1 MNKLKSKSDIDID
14 DMIRCANE
22 FHIISQND
30 KTFIP
35 NFAILAF
42 ACELYMKT
50 ILFYYTKNFPKGHD
64 LERLYAE
71 MSKHFNKSEFIKI
84 FAEQRQKLY
93 NDYDIEN
100 SERSLME
107 TLRRNSNMFE
117 DWRYLFEKKIDKP
130 YTVHGFVFVLAEA
143 LRLYVDRFIGKEQK

>member
-1 MNKLKSKSDIDID
+1 MNKLESKADIDIN

-22 FHIISQND
+22 FHIISQNK

-50 ILFYYTKNFPKGHD
+50 ILFYHTKNFSKGHD
-64 LERLYAE
+64 LGRLYIE
-71 MSKHFNKSEFIKI
+71 ISKHFNKSEFIKI
-84 FAEQRQKLY
+84 FAEQMRKLFD
-93 NDYDIEN
+93 DYSIES
-100 SERSLME
+100 SEQSLIE
-107 TLRRNSNMFE
+107 TLHKNSNMFE

-130 YTVHGFVFVLAEA
+130 YAVHGFLLELSEA
-143 LRLYVDRFIGKEQK
+143 LRLYVDRFIRKEQK

>member
-1 MNKLKSKSDIDID
+1 MNKLKSKVDIDIN

-22 FHIISQND
+22 FYTISQNK

-50 ILFYYTKNFPKGHD
+50 ILFYYTKDFPKGHD
-64 LERLYAE
+64 LKHLYIE
-71 MSKHFNKSEFIKI
+71 ISKYFNKSEFIKI
-84 FAEQRQKLY
+84 FAEQMRKLFDNY
-93 NDYDIEN
+93 SIEN
-100 SERSLME
+100 SEQSLIE

-130 YTVHGFVFVLAEA
+130 YTVHGFVFELAES
-143 LRLYVDRFIGKEQK
+143 LKLYVDKFIKKEHK

>member
-50 ILFYYTKNFPKGHD
+50 ILFYHTKNFPKGHD
-64 LERLYAE
+64 LGRLYIE
-71 MSKHFNKSEFIKI
+71 ISKHFNKSEFIKI
-84 FAEQRQKLY
+84 FAEQMRKLFD
-93 NDYDIEN
+93 DYSIES
-100 SERSLME
+100 SEQSLIE
-107 TLRRNSNMFE
+107 TLHKNSNMFE

-130 YTVHGFVFVLAEA
+130 YAVHGFLLELSEA
-143 LRLYVDRFIGKEQK
+143 LRLYVDRFIRKEQK

>member
-64 LERLYAE
+64 LERLYTE

-93 NDYDIEN
+93 NDYDI
-100 SERSLME
+100 
-107 TLRRNSNMFE
+107 
-117 DWRYLFEKKIDKP
+117 
-130 YTVHGFVFVLAEA
+130 
-143 LRLYVDRFIGKEQK
+143 

>member
-64 LERLYAE
+64 LERLYTE

-93 NDYDIEN
+93 NDYDIES

-117 DWRYLFEKKIDKP
+117 DWRYLFEK
-130 YTVHGFVFVLAEA
+130 
-143 LRLYVDRFIGKEQK
+143 R